1 MPLADD
7 FKVQMVRRAGNHWKS
22 RLFIRYIACFPH
34 PSSVV
39 VSMKRIL
46 SIQSHVVFG
55 CAGNSAAV
63 FPMRRLGME
72 VWPINTVQF
81 SNHTQYAAGWQGMAM
96 PAGHIQALCKG
107 LGDIEVLGQCDA
119 VLSGYLGSAEQGDE
133 ILAVVAA
140 VKAANP
146 AAIYFCDPVMGHPE
160 KGCIVAPGVTRFL
173 TEQAL
178 PVADIM
184 APNLLELETLCDTQL
199 ADLAQ
204 TRAAAHRLLARGV
217 KMVLVKHLGR
227 AASQAGRFEMLLATN
242 EGDYLIARPLYEFAR
257 QPVGVGDLISALM
270 LANLQAGFEA
280 VAAFERT
287 NAAVDAVLLRTWQAD
302 AYELQLID
310 AQSAFAEPQ
319 IEHRAERLA

>member
-1 MPLADD
+1 M
-7 FKVQMVRRAGNHWKS
+7 
-22 RLFIRYIACFPH
+22 
-34 PSSVV
+34 
-39 VSMKRIL
+39 SMKRIL

-81 SNHTQYAAGWQGMAM
+81 SNHTQYTAGWQGMTM
-96 PAGHIQALCKG
+96 PAGHISALCEG
-107 LGDIEVLGQCDA
+107 LSNIEVLAHCDA

-178 PVADIM
+178 PAADIM
-184 APNLLELETLCDTQL
+184 APNLLELETLCDVHLT
-199 ADLAQ
+199 DLAQ
-204 TRAAAHRLLARGV
+204 TRAAAHQLLARGV

-227 AASQAGRFEMLLATN
+227 AAREPGRFEMLLATP
-242 EGDYLIARPLYEFAR
+242 EGDYLIDRPLYEFAR

-270 LANLQAGFEA
+270 LANLQAGYDA
-280 VAAFERT
+280 VSAFERT
-287 NAAVDAVLLRTWQAD
+287 NAAVDTVLLHTWQAD
-302 AYELQLID
+302 AYELQLIA
-310 AQSAFAEPQ
+310 AQEAFAAPL
-319 IEHRAERLA
+319 IKARAERLA

>member
-1 MPLADD
+1 
-7 FKVQMVRRAGNHWKS
+7 
-22 RLFIRYIACFPH
+22 
-34 PSSVV
+34 
-39 VSMKRIL
+39 MKRIL

-72 VWPINTVQF
+72 VWPVNTVQF

-96 PAGHIQALCKG
+96 PAGHIQALCQG
-107 LGDIEVLGQCDA
+107 LQDIEVLGRCDA
-119 VLSGYLGSAEQGDE
+119 VLSGYLGSAEQGSE

-178 PVADIM
+178 PVADIL
-184 APNLLELETLCDTQL
+184 APNLLELETLCGAQL
-199 ADLAQ
+199 TTLAQ
-204 TRAAAHRLLARGV
+204 TRAAAHQLLERGV

-227 AASQAGRFEMLLATN
+227 AARDPGRFEMLLATP

-270 LANLQAGFEA
+270 LANLQAGFDG
-280 VAAFERT
+280 VAALERT
-287 NAAVDAVLLRTWQAD
+287 NAAVDAVLRHTWQTD
-302 AYELQLID
+302 AYELQLVA
-310 AQSAFAEPQ
+310 AQEAFTDPR
-319 IEHRAERLA
+319 IVHRAERLG

>member
-1 MPLADD
+1 
-7 FKVQMVRRAGNHWKS
+7 
-22 RLFIRYIACFPH
+22 
-34 PSSVV
+34 
-39 VSMKRIL
+39 MKRIL

-81 SNHTQYAAGWQGMAM
+81 SNHTQYAAGWQGMVM
-96 PAGHIQALCKG
+96 PAGHISALCEG
-107 LGDIEVLGQCDA
+107 LSNIEVLAHCDA

-173 TEQAL
+173 TEKAL
-178 PVADIM
+178 PAADIM
-184 APNLLELETLCDTQL
+184 APNLLELETLCDVHLT
-199 ADLAQ
+199 DLAQ
-204 TRAAAHRLLARGV
+204 TRAAAHQLLARGV

-227 AASQAGRFEMLLATN
+227 AAREPGRFEMLLATP
-242 EGDYLIARPLYEFAR
+242 EGDYLIDRPLYEFAR

-270 LANLQAGFEA
+270 LANLQAGYDA
-280 VAAFERT
+280 VSAFERT
-287 NAAVDAVLLRTWQAD
+287 NAAVDAVLLHTWQAD
-302 AYELQLID
+302 AYELQLIA
-310 AQSAFAEPQ
+310 AQEAFAAPL
-319 IEHRAERLA
+319 IKARAERLA

>member
-1 MPLADD
+1 
-7 FKVQMVRRAGNHWKS
+7 
-22 RLFIRYIACFPH
+22 
-34 PSSVV
+34 
-39 VSMKRIL
+39 MKRIL

-72 VWPINTVQF
+72 VWPVNTVQF

-96 PAGHIQALCKG
+96 PAGHIQALCQG
-107 LGDIEVLGQCDA
+107 LMDIEVLGRCDA
-119 VLSGYLGSAEQGDE
+119 VLSGYLGSAEQGSE

-178 PVADIM
+178 PVADIL
-184 APNLLELETLCDTQL
+184 APNLLELETLCGAPLTT
-199 ADLAQ
+199 LAQ
-204 TRAAAHRLLARGV
+204 TRVAAHQLLERGV

-227 AASQAGRFEMLLATN
+227 AASEAGRFEMLLATPQA
-242 EGDYLIARPLYEFAR
+242 DYLIARPLYEFAR

-270 LANLQAGFEA
+270 LANLQAGFDG
-280 VAAFERT
+280 VAALERT
-287 NAAVDAVLLRTWQAD
+287 NAAVDAVLRHTWQAD
-302 AYELQLID
+302 AYELQLIA
-310 AQSAFAEPQ
+310 AQGAFTDPQ
-319 IEHRAERLA
+319 ITHRAERLA

>member
-1 MPLADD
+1 VL
-7 FKVQMVRRAGNHWKS
+7 HKS
-22 RLFIRYIACFPH
+22 RSAISSSDILRLSLFFSA
-34 PSSVV
+34 VM
-39 VSMKRIL
+39 SMKRIL

-72 VWPINTVQF
+72 VWPVNTVQF
-81 SNHTQYAAGWQGMAM
+81 SNHTQYVAGWQGMAM
-96 PAGHIQALCKG
+96 PAGHISALVKG
-107 LGDIEVLGQCDA
+107 LSDIEVLGQCDA

-146 AAIYFCDPVMGHPE
+146 NAIYFCDPVMGHPE

-184 APNLLELETLCDTQL
+184 APNLLELETLCDTHL

-204 TRAAAHRLLARGV
+204 TRVAAHQLLAKGV

-227 AASQAGRFEMLLATN
+227 AAQESGRFEMLLATP
-242 EGDYLIARPLYEFAR
+242 EGDYLIARPLYAFAR

-270 LANLQAGFEA
+270 LANLQTGYDA
-280 VAAFERT
+280 VTAFERT
-287 NAAVDAVLLRTWQAD
+287 NAAVDTVMLHTWQAE
-302 AYELQLID
+302 AYELQLIS
-310 AQSAFAEPQ
+310 AQDAFAEPV
-319 IEHRAERLA
+319 IKVRAERLA

>member
-1 MPLADD
+1 
-7 FKVQMVRRAGNHWKS
+7 
-22 RLFIRYIACFPH
+22 
-34 PSSVV
+34 
-39 VSMKRIL
+39 MKRIL

-72 VWPINTVQF
+72 VWPVNTVQF

-96 PAGHIQALCKG
+96 PAGHISALIKG
-107 LGDIEVLGQCDA
+107 LGDIKVLGQCDA

-184 APNLLELETLCDTQL
+184 APNLLELETLCDMHLT
-199 ADLAQ
+199 DLTQ
-204 TRAAAHRLLARGV
+204 TRAAAHQLLARGV

-227 AASQAGRFEMLLATN
+227 AASQSGRFEMLLATA

-270 LANLQAGFEA
+270 LANLQAGFDA

-287 NAAVDAVLLRTWQAD
+287 NAAVDAVLLQTWQAD
-302 AYELQLID
+302 AYELQLIA
-310 AQSAFAEPQ
+310 AQAAFAEPQ
-319 IEHRAERLA
+319 VAHRAERLA

>member
-1 MPLADD
+1 
-7 FKVQMVRRAGNHWKS
+7 
-22 RLFIRYIACFPH
+22 
-34 PSSVV
+34 
-39 VSMKRIL
+39 MKRIL

-96 PAGHIQALCKG
+96 PAGHIGALCEG
-107 LGDIEVLGQCDA
+107 LGNIEVLGRCDA

-140 VKAANP
+140 VKSANP
-146 AAIYFCDPVMGHPE
+146 AALYFCDPVMGHPE

-173 TEQAL
+173 AEKAL

-184 APNLLELETLCDTQL
+184 APNLLELETLCDTRL
-199 ADLAQ
+199 ATLAQ
-204 TRAAAHRLLARGV
+204 TRAAAHQLLESGV

-227 AASQAGRFEMLLATN
+227 AASVAGRFEMLLATP
-242 EGDYLIARPLYEFAR
+242 EGDYLIARPLYDFAR

-270 LANLQAGFEA
+270 LANLQAGHEA
-280 VAAFERT
+280 VSAFERT
-287 NAAVDAVLLRTWQAD
+287 NAAVDAVLRQTWEAD
-302 AYELQLID
+302 AYELQLIA
-310 AQSAFAEPQ
+310 AQGAFADPV
-319 IEHRAERLA
+319 IAHRAERLADALA

>member
-1 MPLADD
+1 
-7 FKVQMVRRAGNHWKS
+7 
-22 RLFIRYIACFPH
+22 
-34 PSSVV
+34 
-39 VSMKRIL
+39 MKRIL

-96 PAGHIQALCKG
+96 PAGHISALSMG
-107 LGDIEVLGQCDA
+107 LSDIGVLGHCDA

-133 ILAVVAA
+133 ILTVVAA

-173 TEQAL
+173 TEKVL
-178 PVADIM
+178 PVADVM
-184 APNLLELETLCDTQL
+184 APNLLELETLCDVHLT
-199 ADLAQ
+199 DLAQ
-204 TRAAAHRLLARGV
+204 TRAAAHQLLARGV

-227 AASQAGRFEMLLATN
+227 AAREPGRFEMLLATP
-242 EGDYLIARPLYEFAR
+242 EGDYLIDRPLYEFAR

-270 LANLQAGFEA
+270 LANLQAGYDA
-280 VAAFERT
+280 VSAFERT
-287 NAAVDAVLLRTWQAD
+287 NAAVDAVLLHTWQAD
-302 AYELQLID
+302 AYELQLIA
-310 AQSAFAEPQ
+310 AQEAFAAPE
-319 IEHRAERLA
+319 IRARAERLA

>member
-1 MPLADD
+1 
-7 FKVQMVRRAGNHWKS
+7 
-22 RLFIRYIACFPH
+22 
-34 PSSVV
+34 
-39 VSMKRIL
+39 MKRIL

-96 PAGHIQALCKG
+96 PAGHISGLIKG
-107 LGDIEVLGQCDA
+107 LADIDVLAQCDA

-146 AAIYFCDPVMGHPE
+146 NALYFCDPVMGHPE

-184 APNLLELETLCDTQL
+184 APNLLELETLCATQL
-199 ADLAQ
+199 PDLAH
-204 TRAAAHRLLARGV
+204 TRAAAHQLLAKGV
-217 KMVLVKHLGR
+217 SMVLVKHLGR
-227 AASQAGRFEMLLATN
+227 AAQDVSRFEMLLATPQ
-242 EGDYLIARPLYEFAR
+242 GDYLVARPLYEFAK

-270 LANLQAGFEA
+270 LANLQAGHDPIS
-280 VAAFERT
+280 AFERT
-287 NAAVDAVLLRTWQAD
+287 NAAVDAVLLKTWQAG
-302 AYELQLID
+302 AYELQLIA
-310 AQSAFAEPQ
+310 AQQAFAEPM
-319 IEHRAERLA
+319 IAHRAVRLA

>member
-1 MPLADD
+1 
-7 FKVQMVRRAGNHWKS
+7 
-22 RLFIRYIACFPH
+22 
-34 PSSVV
+34 
-39 VSMKRIL
+39 MKRIL

-72 VWPINTVQF
+72 VWPVNTVQF

-107 LGDIEVLGQCDA
+107 LADIEVLGQCDA

-184 APNLLELETLCDTQL
+184 APNLLELETLCDTHL

-204 TRAAAHRLLARGV
+204 TRGAAHQLLAKGV
-217 KMVLVKHLGR
+217 QMVLVKHLGR
-227 AASQAGRFEMLLATN
+227 AASQPGRFEMLLATD
-242 EGDYLIARPLYEFAR
+242 EGDYLISRPLYEFAR

-270 LANLQAGFEA
+270 LANLQAGHDA
-280 VAAFERT
+280 VTAFERT

-310 AQSAFAEPQ
+310 AQSAFAEP
-319 IEHRAERLA
+319 IVEHRAERLA

>member
-1 MPLADD
+1 
-7 FKVQMVRRAGNHWKS
+7 
-22 RLFIRYIACFPH
+22 
-34 PSSVV
+34 
-39 VSMKRIL
+39 MKRIL

-96 PAGHIQALCKG
+96 PAGHISALSMG
-107 LGDIEVLGQCDA
+107 LSDIGVLGHCDA

-133 ILAVVAA
+133 ILTVVAA

-173 TEQAL
+173 TEKAL
-178 PVADIM
+178 PVADVM
-184 APNLLELETLCDTQL
+184 APNLLELETLCDVHLT
-199 ADLAQ
+199 DLAQ
-204 TRAAAHRLLARGV
+204 TRAAAHQLLARGV

-227 AASQAGRFEMLLATN
+227 AAREPGRFEMLLATP

-270 LANLQAGFEA
+270 LANLQAGYDA
-280 VAAFERT
+280 VSAFERT
-287 NAAVDAVLLRTWQAD
+287 NAAVDTVLLHTWQAD
-302 AYELQLID
+302 AYELQLIA
-310 AQSAFAEPQ
+310 AQEAFAAPE
-319 IEHRAERLA
+319 IRARAERQA

>member
-1 MPLADD
+1 
-7 FKVQMVRRAGNHWKS
+7 
-22 RLFIRYIACFPH
+22 
-34 PSSVV
+34 
-39 VSMKRIL
+39 MKRIL

-96 PAGHIQALCKG
+96 PAGHISALSMG
-107 LGDIEVLGQCDA
+107 LSDIGVLGHCDA

-133 ILAVVAA
+133 ILTVVAA

-173 TEQAL
+173 TEKVL
-178 PVADIM
+178 PVADVM
-184 APNLLELETLCDTQL
+184 APNLLELETLCDVHLT
-199 ADLAQ
+199 DLAQ

-227 AASQAGRFEMLLATN
+227 AAREPGRFEMLLATP

-270 LANLQAGFEA
+270 LANLQAGYDA
-280 VAAFERT
+280 VSAFERT
-287 NAAVDAVLLRTWQAD
+287 NAAVDAVLLHTWQVD
-302 AYELQLID
+302 AYELQLIA
-310 AQSAFAEPQ
+310 AQEAFATPE
-319 IEHRAERLA
+319 IKARAERLA

>member
-1 MPLADD
+1 
-7 FKVQMVRRAGNHWKS
+7 
-22 RLFIRYIACFPH
+22 
-34 PSSVV
+34 
-39 VSMKRIL
+39 MKRIL

-81 SNHTQYAAGWQGMAM
+81 SNHTQYEAGWQGMAM
-96 PAGHIQALCKG
+96 PAGHIAALCQG
-107 LGDIEVLGQCDA
+107 LCNIEVLARCDA

-140 VKAANP
+140 VKRANP
-146 AAIYFCDPVMGHPE
+146 AALYFCDPVMGHPE

-184 APNLLELETLCDTQL
+184 APNLLELETLCDVHLTT
-199 ADLAQ
+199 LAQ
-204 TRAAAHRLLARGV
+204 TRVAARQLLEKGV

-227 AASQAGRFEMLLATN
+227 AASVPGRFEMLLATPG
-242 EGDYLIARPLYEFAR
+242 GDYLIARPLYDFAR

-270 LANLQAGFEA
+270 LANLQAGYDG
-280 VAAFERT
+280 VSAFERT
-287 NAAVDAVLLRTWQAD
+287 NAAVDAVLRQTWEAN
-302 AYELQLID
+302 AYELQLIA

-319 IEHRAERLA
+319 IAHRAERLA